1 MTKDEEI
8 ADLRRQLAAAQADA
22 ERRLNFIVGCQQLLG
37 THGNLQGEIESL
49 IQRAEK
55 AEAELARAQE
65 KISAHEAW
73 LKADSQYA
81 ENERL
86 NADLAAE
93 KERADGNWTALE
105 RVKGKWADTRAELAA
120 ARTALAGEFACHA
133 SEVNSL
139 IANARKDA
147 ERLRY
152 LLWCAWDDGS
162 GYGDDGEMQFD
173 GMDFKRD
180 PIELLEQKIQERNVS
195 LIAAFSA
202 AREEEPKCQSS

>member
-8 ADLRRQLAAAQADA
+8 ADLRRQRAEAQRQRDVRAELARALALSADEA
-22 ERRLNFIVGCQQLLG
+22 TE
-37 THGNLQGEIESL
+37 
-49 IQRAEK
+49 RAEK
-55 AEAELARAQE
+55 AEVELEAAR
-65 KISAHEAW
+65 KGT
-73 LKADSQYA
+73 
-81 ENERL
+81 ERL
-86 NADLAAE
+86 
-93 KERADGNWTALE
+93 
-105 RVKGKWADTRAELAA
+105 
-120 ARTALAGEFACHA
+120 
-133 SEVNSL
+133 
-139 IANARKDA
+139 
-147 ERLRY
+147 RLRY